1 MSGQYEV
8 CPDAPQHPDGEHAL
22 PDQHHQE
29 GGDGGMAQQ
38 EEAFS
43 RSVDIPPNLHIE
55 DFQFIDSKPKNGE
68 EMAISRVWKDLYKML
83 IKVIIQH

>member
-1 MSGQYEV
+1 
-8 CPDAPQHPDGEHAL
+8 
-22 PDQHHQE
+22 
-29 GGDGGMAQQ
+29 MAQQ

-68 EMAISRVWKDLYKML
+68 EMAISRVGKDLYKML
-83 IKVIIQH
+83 IKVVIKL